1 MGREAHTDV
10 GDSEYF
16 GGMTSYCSAAAK
28 YSDEQGTLA
37 EDFWSNV
44 DYRTGQGVNGKP
56 YVQRMFFFFLIP
68 RYHLY
73 ILMSFLV
80 TGCIRSETL
89 DRINPTDDGG
99 QYDSSGGK
107 DGQGN
112 PAGSVCSGYVD
123 YAAKEVSDLFYLKV

>member
-1 MGREAHTDV
+1 MGNL
-10 GDSEYF
+10 
-16 GGMTSYCSAAAK
+16 M
-28 YSDEQGTLA
+28 YS
-37 EDFWSNV
+37 V
-44 DYRTGQGVNGKP
+44 C
-56 YVQRMFFFFLIP
+56 FFFFDSTLSP
-68 RYHLY
+68 LY
-73 ILMSFLV
+73 TDEFLV